1 MWVYVYMCGSAA
13 AIPVGPNAEGEFS
26 EQGPCWVFIKR
37 SSLAKSDL
45 AALSQLATV
54 CSLFPGGS

>member
-1 MWVYVYMCGSAA
+1 MYMCIGPRQPSPSAPPQRA
-13 AIPVGPNAEGEFS
+13 
-26 EQGPCWVFIKR
+26 
-37 SSLAKSDL
+37 SSLSRAPAGFYQKELAAKSYL